1 MPLTLRVANSGDQ
14 TVQLDLQ
21 TYPPT
26 AVIGSQVYKI
36 MIVKLITA
44 SNTVH
49 YIEPDDSRLHSTVS
63 GFSTVIHFGAVLLF
77 DFDSQSPL
85 NILGHD
91 NITQLVLFHSFR
103 PMSENGIASIVTHNA
118 HSEERECSICLE
130 TTIGPWFSVRGCGH
144 KFHPSCIERWLNS
157 ASRRTCP
164 LCRGGI

>member
-1 MPLTLRVANSGDQ
+1 MPLTLRVANTVDQ

-36 MIVKLITA
+36 MIVKLITV
-44 SNTVH
+44 SDTIH
-49 YIEPDDSRLHSTVS
+49 YIQPDDSRLHSTVS
-63 GFSTVIHFGAVLLF
+63 GFSTVNHFGVVLLF
-77 DFDSQSPL
+77 NSQSPL

-103 PMSENGIASIVTHNA
+103 PMSENEQASIVTHNA

-130 TTIGPWFSVRGCGH
+130 TTNGPWFSVRRCGH
-144 KFHPSCIERWLNS
+144 KFHPACIERWFNS
-157 ASRRTCP
+157 ATRRACP
-164 LCRGGI
+164 LCRGRI